1 MKRTTYI
8 IIGMLVGTVC
18 LLVGGIALMLSLG
31 SVRGPHQNIV
41 MQEGEKTFQ
50 LPECKYV
57 TMKEIVEYKEVKP
70 GILELE
76 NQWTFLDMPLVLTDT
91 TGASPVLTMDAGLE
105 KMLQMEMRGD
115 TLDLKFSLPEEL
127 WANNPD
133 ERTFLGVFAPAMKL
147 ALPKDVDLVS
157 ADLDLKYIEITK
169 LERENYLIDFPRER
183 VFVNECSFDTL
194 RVENGRSVEMK
205 SGRADN
211 LFINCDQVYS
221 WMVADDFFHVDTE
234 YLRGSG
240 NVRNRLTSNECRRVI
255 WIPMGEGAQ
264 LDINIACPVE
274 IIVKE

>member
-18 LLVGGIALMLSLG
+18 LLVGGITLMLSLG

-57 TMKEIVEYKEVKP
+57 AMKKTVEYKEVKP
-70 GILELE
+70 GLFELE

-127 WANNPD
+127 WANNSD
-133 ERTFLGVFAPAMKL
+133 ERTFLGVFTPAMKL
-147 ALPKDVDLVS
+147 ALPKDVNLVS

-169 LERENYLIDFPRER
+169 LERENYLIDFPRET

-194 RVENGRSVEMK
+194 YVENGRSVEMK

-221 WMVADDFFHVDTE
+221 WMVTDDSFQVDTE

-240 NVRNRLTSNECRRVI
+240 NVRNQLTSNECRRVI
-255 WIPMGEGAQ
+255 WTPMGEEAR
-264 LDINIACPVE
+264 LNVNIACPVE